1 MYKISFIVIFLQIF
15 CSCSEDVLLVT
26 LLHGCEIGVCFS
38 DRTICSATYGMLDCV
53 VLGGANPTY
62 FIARRKEL
70 GSCFLKFIVC
80 YKSMIRYNETQEKKK
95 PQTLFIFSAYNIV
108 TLYCKKVTNGCKS
121 LFCVF
126 ISFIFTLHVSGSR
139 KPIIRGIS
147 SCFLYTTVRFMR
159 CLCCSSA
166 CACGLVCCGGFTV
179 LVPWW
184 FCRSGSGCACG
195 L

>member
-147 SCFLYTTVRFMR
+147 SCFFIYNHLVHVVFMLLICV
-159 CLCCSSA
+159 CLWT
-166 CACGLVCCGGFTV
+166 GLS
-179 LVPWW
+179 WW
-184 FCRSGSGCACG
+184 FHCTGAVVV
-195 L
+195 LLY